1 MSKNFIHD
9 ILSNVELQKISDE
22 IKRQELKTSGEL
34 RISIKY
40 KRRLLEKKIS
50 LRDLAVKEFF
60 RFKMNRTKDQ
70 SGILFFLLLKEKQ
83 FYILPDS
90 GITKLIEQ
98 SQWNGI
104 AKKTEEY
111 FRDGN
116 FYEGIIHVIREC
128 GNILSHHFPRKS
140 DDLNELDNRVAI
152 S

>member
-1 MSKNFIHD
+1 MFQNFIHE
-9 ILSNVELQKISDE
+9 ILSAVEMEKIAEE
-22 IKRQELKTSGEL
+22 IKLQEEKTAGEL
-34 RISIKY
+34 RVSIKY
-40 KRRLLEKKIS
+40 KRKLLEKKLS

-60 RFKMNRTKDQ
+60 RLKMNRTKDQ

-98 SQWNGI
+98 SQWNNI

-111 FRDGN
+111 FRNGN
-116 FYEGIIHVIREC
+116 FFEGIIHVIGEC
-128 GNILSHHFPRKS
+128 GELLSRHFPRKI
-140 DDLNELDNRVAI
+140 DDVDEISNQVAI